1 MNEKIQEQDLLPV
14 HKNTNSCNVVNLVT
28 SALSAL
34 FFLKNVSKRQGDN
47 IGFDDLCLVWGNR

>member
-34 FFLKNVSKRQGDN
+34 FFLKNVSKRQG
-47 IGFDDLCLVWGNR
+47 G